1 MILALAVNP
10 VQRYRNQ
17 YQIDSGRY
25 WPMGTAT
32 HGFQIQ
38 LRQNGPKK
46 PYRGAIPT
54 LASNANSLDFR
65 GKNEFS
71 GAQNPLINTRFNTT
85 NRIRAYRRNPG
96 LNRSHH
102 SNSLSFKLLE
112 AL

>member
-1 MILALAVNP
+1 MSLLCVLNLRPAAN
-10 VQRYRNQ
+10 
-17 YQIDSGRY
+17 GRSAIEC
-25 WPMGTAT
+25 P
-32 HGFQIQ
+32 
-38 LRQNGPKK
+38 
-46 PYRGAIPT
+46 IPT

-65 GKNEFS
+65 GENEFS

-102 SNSLSFKLLE
+102 SNSLSFKLME